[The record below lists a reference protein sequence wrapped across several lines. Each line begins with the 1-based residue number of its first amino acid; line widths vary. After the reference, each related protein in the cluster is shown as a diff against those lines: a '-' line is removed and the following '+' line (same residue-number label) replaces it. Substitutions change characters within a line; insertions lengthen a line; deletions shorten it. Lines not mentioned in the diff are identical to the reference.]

1 MSGFVLKLC
10 APRKYIFKI
19 RFMFQSN
26 KNSIDFSKDNLFTV
40 NLKIEKCQ
48 LYIIKDVGIIKT
60 LGKAGRLI
68 EIGGVGTRTPSGQPW
83 NLHRIQG
90 FYLSYQNPL
99 HCRRLSWIF
108 EIPVENCCILWRLSS
123 FVHLWD
129 SFHEPAVLYPFHLIG
144 LLWLNHQTHF
154 SITSERMLKSSWRNY
169 FLTRERQVAVHLFH

>member
-26 KNSIDFSKDNLFTV
+26 KNSIDFSKDDLFTV

-48 LYIIKDVGIIKT
+48 LYIIKDVVIIKT

-90 FYLSYQNPL
+90 FYLSYQNPSL
-99 HCRRLSWIF
+99 QEVVLNLWNPRRKLLYSLEIIFLCPPVRLFPWACCPLS
-108 EIPVENCCILWRLSS
+108 IPSYRP
-123 FVHLWD
+123 FVAKP
-129 SFHEPAVLYPFHLIG
+129 S
-144 LLWLNHQTHF
+144 NT
-154 SITSERMLKSSWRNY
+154 
-169 FLTRERQVAVHLFH
+169 LFHHFGKDAEVLLEELFPH

>member
-1 MSGFVLKLC
+1 MGRRMSGFVLKLC

-48 LYIIKDVGIIKT
+48 LYIIKDVVIIKT

-90 FYLSYQNPL
+90 FYLSYQNPSL
-99 HCRRLSWIF
+99 Q
-108 EIPVENCCILWRLSS
+108 EV
-123 FVHLWD
+123 
-129 SFHEPAVLYPFHLIG
+129 VLNL
-144 LLWLNHQTHF
+144 
-154 SITSERMLKSSWRNY
+154 
-169 FLTRERQVAVHLFH
+169 